1 MPITLLDPADRL
13 LDLPPQPL
21 GPSAPAKP
29 TGDPGEFLWNG
40 AGLTKA
46 NVQCPTRRGG
56 ETRG

>member
-1 MPITLLDPADRL
+1 MPITLLDPAER

-40 AGLTKA
+40 AGNRSLRSVPDT
-46 NVQCPTRRGG
+46 TW
-56 ETRG
+56 